1 MPGNHQWSLHGRAPI
16 EINELAHQQQPG
28 QGQPLVPAMAKP
40 VPAAAAKPSAP
51 RR

>member
-1 MPGNHQWSLHGRAPI
+1 MPSNHQWSLHGRALI

-28 QGQPLVPAMAKP
+28 QGRSLVPALAKP
-40 VPAAAAKPSAP
+40 VPAVSAKPSAP